1 MHVALFTFWLDASFQ
16 TFKLHPTR
24 MWKVPR
30 AYSCFKMNQLV
41 HVVYILT
48 VLSSEPLVNNLVLSP
63 VIDGDFL
70 PTDPLKLFQN
80 AADIDFIAGVNDMD
94 GHNTTAT
101 DIPSVNSV
109 QQDTPVWVNLF
120 VVANMWS
127 FQHFWHFV
135 TLNFAFLNV
144 VWMWKGS
151 WLLTP
156 RKGAQL

>member
-1 MHVALFTFWLDASFQ
+1 
-16 TFKLHPTR
+16 
-24 MWKVPR
+24 
-30 AYSCFKMNQLV
+30 MNQLV

-80 AADIDFIAGVNDMD
+80 AADIDFIAGVNNMD

-109 QQDTPVWVNLF
+109 QQDTPV
-120 VVANMWS
+120 
-127 FQHFWHFV
+127 
-135 TLNFAFLNV
+135 
-144 VWMWKGS
+144 
-151 WLLTP
+151 
-156 RKGAQL
+156 